1 MSVDVPDLY
10 GVVQFLTSFQDYFQD
25 DDKVLEGEIEM
36 EYQEFHEKA
45 TCTWYV
51 LSLTNGIMGRDQNLR
66 SIKNMV
72 AQLQDHSQVL
82 KFNYHMLQSFD
93 V

>member
-25 DDKVLEGEIEM
+25 DDKVLEREISLEEVQHEM

-51 LSLTNGIMGRDQNLR
+51 LSLTNGVMGRD
-66 SIKNMV
+66 KK
-72 AQLQDHSQVL
+72 L
-82 KFNYHMLQSFD
+82 KKH
-93 V
+93 